1 MSQKKIVILGGGF
14 AGIAAALGLEK
25 IFRSNRD
32 VSITVVDRQNYHLFN
47 SNLYE
52 VATAVEELVDMG
64 RLKKSIALPYAR
76 IFKSKKIAFIQ
87 GEVLGVNSSEKV
99 VEFSGKTIAYDYLLI
114 AQGSGEEYFNIP
126 GAKEFGIPLKSL
138 PQALK
143 IKNAIEF
150 AIQSHKSDMQKKYV
164 RILVAGGGYTGVELA
179 GELRGLINFLSWKH
193 NYPKE
198 KIEME
203 VIEASNMLMPGMGQR
218 ATKDA
223 SLRLS
228 KLNIRVKLLS
238 PIVKINSNS
247 VELSN
252 GERIIY
258 DVLVWTAG
266 VKAKTLPKGLEIET
280 DKKNRVLV
288 NEFLLA
294 KGCQNIFILGDQ
306 ASVINKEGQPVPQSA
321 QDAIGQGKYLAY
333 ALPFL
338 MQNRRPV
345 PYEPKPHGFIVSLGG
360 KWAIL
365 NYPPFYFT
373 GFLAYIV
380 HELAHVRYFASLVG
394 LWKALKYVWFQID
407 LYGKND

>member
-1 MSQKKIVILGGGF
+1 MSKTNIVILGGGF
-14 AGIAAALGLEK
+14 AGIAVALGLEK
-25 IFRSNRD
+25 TFRRNRD

-52 VATAVEELVDMG
+52 VATAAEELVDMG

-76 IFKSKKIAFIQ
+76 IFKRKKIAFIQ
-87 GEVLGVNSSEKV
+87 GEVLGVNSAERV
-99 VEFSGKTIAYDYLLI
+99 VELSGKKIPYDYLLI
-114 AQGSGEEYFNIP
+114 AQGSSEEYFNIP
-126 GAKEFGIPLKSL
+126 GAKEFGIALKSL

-150 AIQSHKSDMQKKYV
+150 AVESHKTDMQKKYL

-179 GELRGLINFLSWKH
+179 GELRGLVNFLAWKH
-193 NYPKE
+193 NYPEE

-203 VIEASNMLMPGMGQR
+203 VIEASNMLMPGMGER

-223 SLRLS
+223 GQRLS
-228 KLNIRVKLLS
+228 QLNIRVRLLS
-238 PIVKINSNS
+238 PIVKINSNT
-247 VELSN
+247 VELANS
-252 GERIIY
+252 ERVIY

-266 VKAKTLPKGLEIET
+266 VKAKALPQGMEVET

-288 NEFLLA
+288 NEFLLV
-294 KGCQNIFILGDQ
+294 KNYHNVFVLGDQ

-321 QDAIGQGKYLAY
+321 QDAISQGKYLAY

-338 MQNRRPV
+338 MQNKKPV
-345 PYEPKPHGFIVSLGG
+345 PYKPESHGFIVSLGG

-373 GFLAYIV
+373 GYLAYLV
-380 HELAHVRYFASLVG
+380 HELAHIRYFASLIG
-394 LWKALKYVWFQID
+394 LWRAVKYVWFQMG
-407 LYGKND
+407 LYEKND